1 MDARPATDLLRGNE
15 AILVR
20 AGGDTALERLGVGGF
35 PVDAPPVAAKA
46 FGDDVV
52 VRPDGVIAAFGA
64 ADIHRWPKQLQVD

>member
-1 MDARPATDLLRGNE
+1 MCERVEIQLWSVWV
-15 AILVR
+15 LVASLWTR
-20 AGGDTALERLGVGGF
+20 
-35 PVDAPPVAAKA
+35 PPVVAKA